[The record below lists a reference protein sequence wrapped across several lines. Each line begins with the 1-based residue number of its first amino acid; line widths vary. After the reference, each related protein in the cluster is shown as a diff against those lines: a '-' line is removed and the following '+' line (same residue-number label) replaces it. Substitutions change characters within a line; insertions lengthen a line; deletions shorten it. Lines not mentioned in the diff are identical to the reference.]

1 MRTHPLLQR
10 LANAGVRLGL
20 QRVEALLEAMGSPH
34 AAMPSLHV
42 AGTNGKGSVCM
53 MLDGCLRAAG
63 RHTGL
68 YTSPHIQQ
76 LNERF
81 RIDGRPISDARLDAL
96 LVEIDRRAREWAH
109 ARGEARDDGG
119 LTVFEAETLAAF
131 LWFAQQELD
140 VAVLEVGLGGRLD
153 ATNVVAAVVGF
164 VVVVVA
170 AALVVRAVVT
180 PEVTCVVSVGLDHTD
195 RLGDTIAA
203 IAAEKAGI
211 LKPGVPMVV
220 GPLPKDALSA
230 VRVMAKERGCPLIV
244 AGTDFRV
251 EGSPEDFSYRSARLS
266 LSGLSCGLSGAHQ
279 VQNAGVAL
287 AMLERWS
294 ERRPELAVDEA
305 ALRAGLKAA
314 QNPGRFEWLA
324 EDLLIDGAHNVD
336 GARALASALAAL
348 PRDRPRTLLLG
359 ASKDKDVRAIA
370 AALRPMIDRVFT
382 TSCAHP
388 RAMMPGEVAE
398 RLVGLGVPVL
408 PAGPIED
415 ALPMAREGR
424 GLVIVAGSLFLAG
437 ATRDLL
443 GRT

>member
-153 ATNVVAAVVGF
+153 ATN
-164 VVVVVA
+164 
-170 AALVVRAVVT
+170 VVT

-437 ATRDLL
+437 AARDLL

>member
-10 LANAGVRLGL
+10 LASAGVRLGL

-153 ATNVVAAVVGF
+153 ATNVV
-164 VVVVVA
+164 
-170 AALVVRAVVT
+170 T

-305 ALRAGLKAA
+305 ALRAGLKSA

-437 ATRDLL
+437 AARDLL

>member
-96 LVEIDRRAREWAH
+96 LVEVDRRAREWAH

-140 VAVLEVGLGGRLD
+140 VAILEVGLGGRLD
-153 ATNVVAAVVGF
+153 ATNVV
-164 VVVVVA
+164 
-170 AALVVRAVVT
+170 T
-180 PEVTCVVSVGLDHTD
+180 PEVTSVVSVGLDHTD

-305 ALRAGLKAA
+305 AMRAGLKSA

-324 EDLLIDGAHNVD
+324 DDLLIDGAHNVD

-388 RAMMPGEVAE
+388 RAMLPGEVAE

-415 ALPMAREGR
+415 ALPMARQGR

-437 ATRDLL
+437 AARDLL

>member
-10 LANAGVRLGL
+10 LAAAGVRLGL

-96 LVEIDRRAREWAH
+96 LVEVDRRAREWAH

-153 ATNVVAAVVGF
+153 ATNVV
-164 VVVVVA
+164 
-170 AALVVRAVVT
+170 T
-180 PEVTCVVSVGLDHTD
+180 PEVTSVVSVGLDHTD

-220 GPLPKDALSA
+220 GLLPKDALSA
-230 VRVMAKERGCPLIV
+230 VRVMAKERGCPLTV
-244 AGTDFRV
+244 AGTDYRV
-251 EGSPEDFSYRSARLS
+251 EGTPEDFSYRSARLS

-305 ALRAGLKAA
+305 AMRAGLKSA

-324 EDLLIDGAHNVD
+324 DDLLIDGAHNVD

-437 ATRDLL
+437 AARDLL

>member
-10 LANAGVRLGL
+10 LAAAGVRLGL

-96 LVEIDRRAREWAH
+96 LVEVDRRAREWAH

-153 ATNVVAAVVGF
+153 ATNVV
-164 VVVVVA
+164 
-170 AALVVRAVVT
+170 T
-180 PEVTCVVSVGLDHTD
+180 PEVTSVVSVGLDHTD

-244 AGTDFRV
+244 AGTDFRG

-305 ALRAGLKAA
+305 AMRAGLKSA

-324 EDLLIDGAHNVD
+324 DDLLIDGAHNVD

-437 ATRDLL
+437 AARDLL

>member
-1 MRTHPLLQR
+1 MHPIL
-10 LANAGVRLGL
+10 
-20 QRVEALLEAMGSPH
+20 
-34 AAMPSLHV
+34 
-42 AGTNGKGSVCM
+42 
-53 MLDGCLRAAG
+53 
-63 RHTGL
+63 
-68 YTSPHIQQ
+68 PHIQQ
-76 LNERF
+76 PNERF

-109 ARGEARDDGG
+109 ARGVARDDGG

-153 ATNVVAAVVGF
+153 ATNVV
-164 VVVVVA
+164 
-170 AALVVRAVVT
+170 T

-203 IAAEKAGI
+203 IAAEKVSHR
-211 LKPGVPMVV
+211 L
-220 GPLPKDALSA
+220 
-230 VRVMAKERGCPLIV
+230 
-244 AGTDFRV
+244 
-251 EGSPEDFSYRSARLS
+251 ARLS

-336 GARALASALAAL
+336 GARALASALAA
-348 PRDRPRTLLLG
+348 
-359 ASKDKDVRAIA
+359 
-370 AALRPMIDRVFT
+370 
-382 TSCAHP
+382 
-388 RAMMPGEVAE
+388 
-398 RLVGLGVPVL
+398 
-408 PAGPIED
+408 
-415 ALPMAREGR
+415 
-424 GLVIVAGSLFLAG
+424 
-437 ATRDLL
+437 
-443 GRT
+443 

>member
-10 LANAGVRLGL
+10 LAAAGVRLGL

-153 ATNVVAAVVGF
+153 ATNVV
-164 VVVVVA
+164 
-170 AALVVRAVVT
+170 T
-180 PEVTCVVSVGLDHTD
+180 PEVTSIVSVGLDHTD

-244 AGTDFRV
+244 AGTDYRV

-266 LSGLSCGLSGAHQ
+266 FSGLACGLSGAHQ

-305 ALRAGLKAA
+305 AMRAGLKSA

-324 EDLLIDGAHNVD
+324 DDLLIDGAHNVD

-348 PRDRPRTLLLG
+348 PRDRPRTLILG

>member
-10 LANAGVRLGL
+10 LASAGVRLGL

-109 ARGEARDDGG
+109 ARGEARDYGG

-153 ATNVVAAVVGF
+153 ATN
-164 VVVVVA
+164 
-170 AALVVRAVVT
+170 VVT

-305 ALRAGLKAA
+305 ALRAGLKSA

-437 ATRDLL
+437 AARDLL

>member
-10 LANAGVRLGL
+10 LAAAGVRLGL
-20 QRVEALLEAMGSPH
+20 HRVEALLEAMGSPH

-53 MLDGCLRAAG
+53 MLDACLRAAG

-81 RIDGRPISDARLDAL
+81 RIDGRPISDARLDGL

-153 ATNVVAAVVGF
+153 ATNVV
-164 VVVVVA
+164 
-170 AALVVRAVVT
+170 T
-180 PEVTCVVSVGLDHTD
+180 PEVTCIVSVGLDHTD
-195 RLGDTIAA
+195 RLGDTVAA

-230 VRVMAKERGCPLIV
+230 VRVMAKERGCPLTV
-244 AGTDFRV
+244 AGIDYRV
-251 EGSPEDFSYRSARLS
+251 EGSPDDFSYRSARLS
-266 LSGLSCGLSGAHQ
+266 LSGLSCGLGGAHQ
-279 VQNAGVAL
+279 VENAGVAL
-287 AMLERWS
+287 ATLERWS
-294 ERRPELAVDEA
+294 ERRPELAVNEA

-324 EDLLIDGAHNVD
+324 DDLLVDGAHNVD

-370 AALRPMIDRVFT
+370 AALRPMVDRVLT

-415 ALPMAREGR
+415 ALPTAREGR

-437 ATRDLL
+437 AARDLL

>member
-10 LANAGVRLGL
+10 LAQAGVRLGL

-42 AGTNGKGSVCM
+42 AGTNGKGSVCT
-53 MLDGCLRAAG
+53 MLDACLRAAG

-96 LVEIDRRAREWAH
+96 LTEIDRRAREWAH

-140 VAVLEVGLGGRLD
+140 AAVIEVGLGGRLD
-153 ATNVVAAVVGF
+153 ATNVV
-164 VVVVVA
+164 
-170 AALVVRAVVT
+170 T
-180 PEVTCVVSVGLDHTD
+180 PEVTSIVSVGLDHTD

-230 VRVMAKERGCPLIV
+230 VRVMAKERGCPLFV

-251 EGSPEDFSYRSARLS
+251 EGTPEDFSYRSARLS

-279 VQNAGVAL
+279 VENAGVAL

-305 ALRAGLKAA
+305 AMRAGLKSA

-324 EDLLIDGAHNVD
+324 DDLLIDGAHNVD

-370 AALRPMIDRVFT
+370 AALRPMIDRVLT

-437 ATRDLL
+437 AARDLL

>member
-153 ATNVVAAVVGF
+153 ATNVV
-164 VVVVVA
+164 
-170 AALVVRAVVT
+170 T

-314 QNPGRFEWLA
+314 HNPGRFEWLA

-437 ATRDLL
+437 AARDLL

>member
-10 LANAGVRLGL
+10 LASAGVRLGL

-153 ATNVVAAVVGF
+153 ATN
-164 VVVVVA
+164 
-170 AALVVRAVVT
+170 VVT

-437 ATRDLL
+437 AARDLL

>member
-10 LANAGVRLGL
+10 LAAAGVRLGL

-68 YTSPHIQQ
+68 YTSLHIQQ

-153 ATNVVAAVVGF
+153 ATNVV
-164 VVVVVA
+164 
-170 AALVVRAVVT
+170 T

-244 AGTDFRV
+244 AGTDYRV

-305 ALRAGLKAA
+305 ALRAGLKSA

-437 ATRDLL
+437 AARDLL

>member
-10 LANAGVRLGL
+10 LASAGVRLGL

-96 LVEIDRRAREWAH
+96 LVEVDRRAREWAH

-140 VAVLEVGLGGRLD
+140 VAILEVGLGGRLD
-153 ATNVVAAVVGF
+153 ATNVV
-164 VVVVVA
+164 
-170 AALVVRAVVT
+170 T
-180 PEVTCVVSVGLDHTD
+180 PEVTSVVSVGLDHTD

-305 ALRAGLKAA
+305 AMRAGLKSA

-324 EDLLIDGAHNVD
+324 DDLLIDGAHNVD

-388 RAMMPGEVAE
+388 RAMLPGEVAE

-415 ALPMAREGR
+415 ALPMARQGR

-437 ATRDLL
+437 AARDLL

>member
-1 MRTHPLLQR
+1 
-10 LANAGVRLGL
+10 
-20 QRVEALLEAMGSPH
+20 
-34 AAMPSLHV
+34 MPSLHV

-96 LVEIDRRAREWAH
+96 LVEVDRRAREWAH

-140 VAVLEVGLGGRLD
+140 VAILEVGLGGRLD
-153 ATNVVAAVVGF
+153 ATNVV
-164 VVVVVA
+164 
-170 AALVVRAVVT
+170 T
-180 PEVTCVVSVGLDHTD
+180 PEVTSVVSVGLDHTD

-305 ALRAGLKAA
+305 AMRAGLKSA

-324 EDLLIDGAHNVD
+324 DDLLIDGAHNVD

-388 RAMMPGEVAE
+388 RAMLPGEVAE

-415 ALPMAREGR
+415 ALPMARQGR

-437 ATRDLL
+437 AARDLL

>member
-10 LANAGVRLGL
+10 LAQAGVRLGL

-42 AGTNGKGSVCM
+42 AGTNGKGSVCT
-53 MLDGCLRAAG
+53 MLDACLRAAG

-96 LVEIDRRAREWAH
+96 LTEIDRRAREWAH

-140 VAVLEVGLGGRLD
+140 AAVIEVGLGGRLD
-153 ATNVVAAVVGF
+153 ATNVV
-164 VVVVVA
+164 
-170 AALVVRAVVT
+170 T
-180 PEVTCVVSVGLDHTD
+180 PEVTSIVSVGLDHTD

-230 VRVMAKERGCPLIV
+230 VRVMAKERGCPLFV

-251 EGSPEDFSYRSARLS
+251 EGTPEDFSYRSARLS

-279 VQNAGVAL
+279 VENAGVAL

-294 ERRPELAVDEA
+294 ERRPELALDEA
-305 ALRAGLKAA
+305 AMRAGLKSA

-324 EDLLIDGAHNVD
+324 DDLLIDGAHNVD

-370 AALRPMIDRVFT
+370 AALRPMIDRVLT

-437 ATRDLL
+437 AARDLL

>member
-153 ATNVVAAVVGF
+153 ATNVV
-164 VVVVVA
+164 
-170 AALVVRAVVT
+170 T

-305 ALRAGLKAA
+305 ALRAGLKSA

-437 ATRDLL
+437 AARDLL

>member
-96 LVEIDRRAREWAH
+96 LVEVDRRAREWAH

-153 ATNVVAAVVGF
+153 ATN
-164 VVVVVA
+164 
-170 AALVVRAVVT
+170 VVT

-305 ALRAGLKAA
+305 ALRAGLKSA

-437 ATRDLL
+437 AARDLL

>member
-10 LANAGVRLGL
+10 LAAAGVRLGL
-20 QRVEALLEAMGSPH
+20 HRVEALLEAMGSPH

-42 AGTNGKGSVCM
+42 AGTNGKGSVCT
-53 MLDGCLRAAG
+53 MLDACLRAAG

-96 LVEIDRRAREWAH
+96 LVEIDRRARAWAH

-153 ATNVVAAVVGF
+153 ATNVV
-164 VVVVVA
+164 
-170 AALVVRAVVT
+170 T
-180 PEVTCVVSVGLDHTD
+180 PEVTSIVSVGLDHTD
-195 RLGDTIAA
+195 RLGDTVAA

-230 VRVMAKERGCPLIV
+230 VRVMAQERGCPLIV
-244 AGTDFRV
+244 AGIDYRV
-251 EGSPEDFSYRSARLS
+251 EGGPEDFSYRSARLS
-266 LSGLSCGLSGAHQ
+266 LSGLSCGLGGAHQ
-279 VQNAGVAL
+279 VENAGVAL

-294 ERRPELAVDEA
+294 ERRPELAVNEA

-324 EDLLIDGAHNVD
+324 EDLLVDGAHNVD

-359 ASKDKDVRAIA
+359 ASRDKDVRAIA
-370 AALRPMIDRVFT
+370 AALRPMIDRVLT

-415 ALPMAREGR
+415 ALPLAREGK

-437 ATRDLL
+437 AARDLL

>member
-10 LANAGVRLGL
+10 LAAAGVRLGL

-96 LVEIDRRAREWAH
+96 LVEVDRRAREWAH

-153 ATNVVAAVVGF
+153 ATNVV
-164 VVVVVA
+164 
-170 AALVVRAVVT
+170 T
-180 PEVTCVVSVGLDHTD
+180 PEVTSVVSVGLDHTD

-220 GPLPKDALSA
+220 GLLPKDALSA
-230 VRVMAKERGCPLIV
+230 VRVMAKERGCPLTV
-244 AGTDFRV
+244 AGTDYRV
-251 EGSPEDFSYRSARLS
+251 EGTPEDFSYRSARLS
-266 LSGLSCGLSGAHQ
+266 FSGLSCGLSGAHQ

-305 ALRAGLKAA
+305 AMRAGLKSA

-324 EDLLIDGAHNVD
+324 DDLLIDGAHNVD

-370 AALRPMIDRVFT
+370 AAIRPMIDRVFT

-437 ATRDLL
+437 AARDLL